1 MSNAH
6 TFSILFWVYSSRT
19 SGDKK
24 PIYARV
30 TVNGRRANFSLKL
43 KVDPLLWDS
52 NRHRAKGNSQSARIL
67 NGYLDQAYAKLVHC
81 YQMLR
86 LKDELLTAL
95 LIKATYLGEHETQRT
110 LQEIIHY

>member
-43 KVDPLLWDS
+43 KVDPLQWDS

-86 LKDELLTAL
+86 LKVTSSPFM
-95 LIKATYLGEHETQRT
+95 YLSKVEDSGYFHVI
-110 LQEIIHY
+110 L